1 MSLLATITWDD
12 DANFTITSFINSYYL
27 CVCLSSYG
35 IQCFYKSNV
44 LIAPHFH
51 LIVALCLYLFTY
63 CFHMTKLY
71 LPCKGTTFP
80 SLLIIFE

>member
-12 DANFTITSFINSYYL
+12 NANFTIALFINSYYL

-35 IQCFYKSNV
+35 IP
-44 LIAPHFH
+44 PHFH

-63 CFHMTKLY
+63 CFHMTKQY